1 MGVYRA
7 NVNIAAPNMSPAV
20 NVWHLRTDSDATNTA
35 GHAMAQDAID
45 KLRAFYQGLVAQW
58 WVGTTF
64 KCDGITDVSSDEG
77 VSLSWSTVTGT
88 APGTETPPVLAICVS
103 WKTSIRARRGMGR
116 TFLAPFNTG
125 SIDTDGT
132 ITASWLSAINT
143 GLTTLRDA
151 SLLDNGWAFGVYG
164 QQNAMPG
171 ATSAER
177 AAAPHVLRDF
187 VGFSVKDKFAV
198 MTSRRP

>member
-58 WVGTTF
+58 WGGTTF

-88 APGTETPPVLAICVS
+88 AVGTETPPVLAICVS
-103 WKTSIRARRGMGR
+103 WK
-116 TFLAPFNTG
+116 
-125 SIDTDGT
+125 
-132 ITASWLSAINT
+132 
-143 GLTTLRDA
+143 
-151 SLLDNGWAFGVYG
+151 
-164 QQNAMPG
+164 
-171 ATSAER
+171 
-177 AAAPHVLRDF
+177 
-187 VGFSVKDKFAV
+187 
-198 MTSRRP
+198 